1 MADIEQLR
9 PQRARVARK
18 PASSRPDQR
27 PTLKAPR
34 HADVLTSSASRRVTP
49 LYPSFAITARTL
61 ASAYSCAWQLL
72 S

>member
-18 PASSRPDQR
+18 PASSRPEQR
-27 PTLKAPR
+27 PVPDPEGPST
-34 HADVLTSSASRRVTP
+34 RRRSHKQRKQEGYTV
-49 LYPSFAITARTL
+49 ARTL